1 MSFTPCQTG
10 GEYKHQLSEDEM
22 PKHDHYEHL
31 MVKENG
37 SWLEFNIDKYGVIV
51 DHMSSSYVTP
61 NQKVNAT
68 DVTAFVRDGL
78 TGGSQ
83 PHNNCQPYIVTYFW
97 KRTI

>member
-1 MSFTPCQTG
+1 MSFTHGQTG

-31 MVKENG
+31 MVKGHGAWPE
-37 SWLEFNIDKYGVIV
+37 LNIDKYGVIV

-68 DVTAFVRDGL
+68 ITNAFVS
-78 TGGSQ
+78 TENVGGSIK
-83 PHNNCQPYIVTYFW
+83 HNNIQPYIVTYFW

>member
-1 MSFTPCQTG
+1 MSFTSLKEG
-10 GEYKHQLSEDEM
+10 GEYTHVLKEPEI
-22 PKHDHYEHL
+22 PKHNHPVNL
-31 MVKENG
+31 MVKGYGGWPEKVASTVG
-37 SWLEFNIDKYGVIV
+37 VMIDNSTKN
-51 DHMSSSYVTP
+51 YV
-61 NQKVNAT
+61 NQNEKVNAT